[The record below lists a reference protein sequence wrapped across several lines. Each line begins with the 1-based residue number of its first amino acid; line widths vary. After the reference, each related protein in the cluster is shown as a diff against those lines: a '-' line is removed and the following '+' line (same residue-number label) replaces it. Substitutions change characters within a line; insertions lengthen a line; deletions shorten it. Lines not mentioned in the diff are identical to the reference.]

1 MVIKVAPPAGSPV
14 RARGVKKQGSKARS
28 PRKPRNKWL
37 TVPARA
43 CSICRQTTH
52 EADRDF
58 REFVW
63 LEWTQRHFR
72 KDGAEHPTGNEC
84 YCCFHCRRRHFKEFK
99 TLKNLAGKMEK
110 DPSLRDKFE
119 EARKDDIQQTGQ
131 WSGIQITPES
141 WTATTKRSIDEAFV
155 EGLFVEG
162 LLRAHLQ
169 CQRLE
174 SSRGEFDG

>member
-1 MVIKVAPPAGSPV
+1 
-14 RARGVKKQGSKARS
+14 
-28 PRKPRNKWL
+28 
-37 TVPARA
+37 
-43 CSICRQTTH
+43 
-52 EADRDF
+52 
-58 REFVW
+58 
-63 LEWTQRHFR
+63 
-72 KDGAEHPTGNEC
+72 
-84 YCCFHCRRRHFKEFK
+84 
-99 TLKNLAGKMEK
+99 MEK

-119 EARKDDIQQTGQ
+119 EARKDDIQETGQ

-155 EGLFVEG
+155 EGFFVEG